1 MDFDDFSMLRSLN
14 SVINFGLFACLIGAI
29 LTLIVPYAIQSEKDE
44 DTLYQKIEEYQEDG
58 WKIYR
63 KGEYVTD
70 LNLNAINLEEYE
82 IVYDS
87 EKESIYLR

>member
-44 DTLYQKIEEYQEDG
+44 DALYQKIEG
-58 WKIYR
+58 GR
-63 KGEYVTD
+63 KGQGPHTNQKY
-70 LNLNAINLEEYE
+70 
-82 IVYDS
+82 
-87 EKESIYLR
+87 